1 MLASFIV
8 SLLVTAQI
16 KATPLKNAPTGWDPL
31 LYMGRTPQEIV
42 ELGREKWCQQHA
54 ELIGKTP
61 SDMANANFKFEKAQR
76 VLNLQSVSKLP
87 TSEQIWIK
95 KLRSEALAYGRICQE
110 VIFSSSDSLPKSER
124 TILRSKVGADM
135 EQLLADCINKKN
147 SAKRIDLTFQSI
159 FDTINNALNI
169 EDAESTKA
177 IKKLTTKHRQFLKF
191 TKSGTPSNQMRVIT
205 FMKIYLRDITLILTS
220 FPEM

>member
-1 MLASFIV
+1 
-8 SLLVTAQI
+8 
-16 KATPLKNAPTGWDPL
+16 
-31 LYMGRTPQEIV
+31 MGRTPQEIV
-42 ELGREKWCQQHA
+42 ELGREKWCRQHA

-159 FDTINNALNI
+159 FETINNTLNI
-169 EDAESTKA
+169 EDAESTIA

>member
-76 VLNLQSVSKLP
+76 VLNLQSASKLP
-87 TSEQIWIK
+87 TAEQIWIK

-135 EQLLADCINKKN
+135 EQLLADCINQRN

-159 FDTINNALNI
+159 FETINNTLNI
-169 EDAESTKA
+169 EDAESTIA

>member
-1 MLASFIV
+1 
-8 SLLVTAQI
+8 
-16 KATPLKNAPTGWDPL
+16 
-31 LYMGRTPQEIV
+31 MGRTPQEIV

-87 TSEQIWIK
+87 ASEQIWIK

-110 VIFSSSDSLPKSER
+110 VIFSSSDSLPKSQR
-124 TILRSKVGADM
+124 TILRSKVGAEM

-159 FDTINNALNI
+159 FDTINNTLKI
-169 EDAESTKA
+169 ENAESKNA